1 VEAMAAATVAAALAL
16 ALRDAAEWR
25 VRRVNRRR
33 KAEVAAAASRTTR
46 RGVTLCL
53 SFALAE
59 MKWVLSLAFRACMGL
74 VILLKSTVATQLLT
88 SFVVFS
94 LAFLAFQ
101 VPAKGC
107 ALGWQYFRFGL
118 LVDASRFSKTFVTS
132 AAGGR
137 WVMRTGSL
145 MLGAALWVS

>member
-1 VEAMAAATVAAALAL
+1 MAAATVAAALAL

-74 VILLKSTVATQLLT
+74 VILLKSTVGSGYSATDE
-88 SFVVFS
+88 FCCVFFS
-94 LAFLAFQ
+94 L
-101 VPAKGC
+101 
-107 ALGWQYFRFGL
+107 FGL
-118 LVDASRFSKTFVTS
+118 SS
-132 AAGGR
+132 ACQGLCVGMAI
-137 WVMRTGSL
+137 L
-145 MLGAALWVS
+145 